1 MKQWIS
7 AFLAALLL
15 LGVLASAE
23 TDWGDDAGFGEFSD
37 GYDGSWV
44 QVGALDFE
52 FCLPEGWRETTAAD
66 GAAFAATTADGDAAL
81 GIRLAAEGVDD
92 LAAWGAANL
101 KSFRSDTANFYP
113 VLLSGDRDA
122 LSVYLI
128 ISGSQVVAFD
138 FNRTNADALSAEF
151 ALQIVGSAC
160 ELWDD
165 DDVPLLEGD
174 GGFDFGEAFEAEL
187 G

>member
-1 MKQWIS
+1 MKRWIC
-7 AFLAALLL
+7 AVLAALLL
-15 LGVLASAE
+15 LGGLAAAE
-23 TDWGDDAGFGEFSD
+23 TDWGDDAGFGAFSD

-44 QVGALDFE
+44 QVYALDFE
-52 FCLPEGWRETTAAD
+52 FCLPEGWSETTAPE
-66 GAAFAATTADGDAAL
+66 GAAYAATTAAGDAAL
-81 GIRLAAEGVDD
+81 SVRLAAEGVDD

-101 KSFRSDTANFYP
+101 KNYRPDSANFYD
-113 VLLSGDRDA
+113 VLLTGDSNA

-138 FNRTNADALSAEF
+138 FSRSHADALSVEF

-160 ELWDD
+160 ALWED

-174 GGFDFGEAFEAEL
+174 EDFDFGEAFEADL